1 MAPKKPPR
9 RSTARLSASP
19 SAATIP
25 AAFTPS
31 RRPDRPSAI
40 LTTPHTPSG
49 PRLQDSGS
57 SSIGGNDS
65 GPSSTRSGRSYL
77 PNDTGISPGPGSR
90 QRRPTVSLESSPGTL
105 FRRAS
110 GVVGLPDI
118 PQTSIED
125 QFERAGS
132 LAPQINQDRVSGSLL
147 STNQQQDLKDEDTHN
162 VSRVPALNNEGQQ
175 TMAPTTKPFTSAEND
190 RQPINIRH
198 DNPASATTTTIPT
211 RRTAME
217 RKMQWFLSLP
227 HEERHAD
234 HLSNPFAVP
243 DDIDEWVGDNLGSL
257 SLSPPSQPQMGN
269 RAKWCMPPQPEHES
283 LFDDLYERTMQRR
296 EISLDS
302 ENMGVEPEPELE
314 PAMITAPLP
323 EGITIP
329 PRSEAIFPFAASEVK
344 PTLHDKAMHQTA
356 KATTSQQ
363 NPNYSIQPDCPTSPL
378 RHHQGRYLHNDRLAK
393 TYLPTFGTSNPP
405 PNVWQ
410 AIHSGCLGI
419 GTQHDADLITRFLAY
434 HVTLCNFLV
443 VPNTNFIWGHELH
456 TRPADLQKPYIQL
469 PFPVAPLRVR
479 FDAGPNLPAA
489 ENGGENDALEQDQP
503 NEAADHDKRRAG
515 IRRRILG
522 L

>member
-9 RSTARLSASP
+9 RSTARLPASP
-19 SAATIP
+19 SAAKIP
-25 AAFTPS
+25 AAVTLP

-40 LTTPHTPSG
+40 LATPHTPSG
-49 PRLQDSGS
+49 PRLPDPGS
-57 SSIGGNDS
+57 SSIGSNDS
-65 GPSSTRSGRSYL
+65 GPSSTRSGRFNL
-77 PNDTGISPGPGSR
+77 PNDTGIPLGPGSR
-90 QRRPTVSLESSPGTL
+90 HRRPAVSLESSPGTP
-105 FRRAS
+105 FWRAS
-110 GVVGLPDI
+110 GVASLPDI

-147 STNQQQDLKDEDTHN
+147 STNQQQDLKDKDAHT
-162 VSRVPALNNEGQQ
+162 VSRVLALHNEGQQ

-190 RQPINIRH
+190 RQPINIRP

-211 RRTAME
+211 RRTVME
-217 RKMQWFLSLP
+217 REMQWFLSLP

-243 DDIDEWVGDNLGSL
+243 DDMNEWARDNLGSR
-257 SLSPPSQPQMGN
+257 SPSPPSQTQMGN
-269 RAKWCMPPQPEHES
+269 RARWCMPPQPESES
-283 LFDDLYERTMQRR
+283 FFSDLYEDVMYARGNNA
-296 EISLDS
+296 SLHS
-302 ENMGVEPEPELE
+302 EKVGEESEPES
-314 PAMITAPLP
+314 AMITAPFP
-323 EGITIP
+323 EGINIP

-344 PTLHDKAMHQTA
+344 PTIYDRAMHNAA

-363 NPNYSIQPDCPTSPL
+363 NQNYCIQPDCPISPL

-393 TYLPTFGTSNPP
+393 NHLPTFGTSNPP
-405 PNVWQ
+405 PSVWQ
-410 AIHSGCLGI
+410 AIHNGCQGI
-419 GTQHDADLITRFLAY
+419 GTQHDANLITRFLAY
-434 HVTLCNFLV
+434 HVTLCNFSV
-443 VPNTNFIWGHELH
+443 VPDTNFIWGHELH
-456 TRPADLQKPYIQL
+456 IRPTDLQTPCIRL

-489 ENGGENDALEQDQP
+489 ERGEGNALERDQLDG
-503 NEAADHDKRRAG
+503 AADHDKRRAG